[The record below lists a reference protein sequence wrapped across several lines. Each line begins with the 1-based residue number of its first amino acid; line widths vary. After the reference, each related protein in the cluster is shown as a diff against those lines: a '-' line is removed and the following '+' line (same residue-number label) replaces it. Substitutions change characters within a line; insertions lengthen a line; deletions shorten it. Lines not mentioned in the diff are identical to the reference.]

1 MCVEGLEDIPE
12 ASRNKSLKEPVKG
25 LAVRKKLM
33 YPRFS
38 RAFKKEPRIFSPV
51 SLLCTPREVWL
62 AVHGFCRRQ
71 IKSGIS
77 FHRRALREE
86 KPSADTF

>member
-1 MCVEGLEDIPE
+1 MCGRLEDIPE

-38 RAFKKEPRIFSPV
+38 RAFKKRPSDFLSRLAIVHSEGGVVGSAW
-51 SLLCTPREVWL
+51 LLQ
-62 AVHGFCRRQ
+62 A
-71 IKSGIS
+71 
-77 FHRRALREE
+77 AN
-86 KPSADTF
+86 